1 MDKALQRLVIMKVRL
16 DRRPPS
22 WEKSA
27 GVTGVALTRCG
38 RRLEWLRLAA
48 AVPFAR
54 SVMPCHMVPR
64 QVLELSL
71 IGTGSDNDTWLAWI
85 PADTVGIYAV

>member
-1 MDKALQRLVIMKVRL
+1 MTKVRL
-16 DRRPPS
+16 DRRPPI

-27 GVTGVALTRCG
+27 GVTGVASTRCG

-54 SVMPCHMVPR
+54 SVVPCHMVPR